1 MNHCRPVT
9 RERLSRSHGRAAR
22 RRLYFLAVSP
32 VVDVARDIRDPL
44 WNAIRVDSW
53 RWRLMSLTRRSIVR
67 MWLFVDHFRSPCR
80 SSPPLLTLLSFSHYL
95 SRVSVP
101 CDWPLLSALLLS
113 ASFSPSITRVLS
125 FSLALATPRWTGSY
139 NECLC
144 RQTHSLA
151 SWPTMTL
158 LWKYHGRLSRSLACA
173 PRDFER
179 ELDSRGE

>member
-1 MNHCRPVT
+1 MLIIFVR
-9 RERLSRSHGRAAR
+9 RAAP
-22 RRLYFLAVSP
+22 RLPSHSPRSRIISLGCLSLAIG
-32 VVDVARDIRDPL
+32 RC
-44 WNAIRVDSW
+44 
-53 RWRLMSLTRRSIVR
+53 
-67 MWLFVDHFRSPCR
+67 CR
-80 SSPPLLTLLSFSHYL
+80 FSF
-95 SRVSVP
+95 
-101 CDWPLLSALLLS
+101 S

-125 FSLALATPRWTGSY
+125 FSLALAAPRWTGSY

-179 ELDSRGE
+179 ELDSRGEYKKKKEKYVIAASRNCEGARNGRVLLSCRRIIYLFSFFL